1 VDILNGLK
9 VGLQGHVVDSRAGF
23 QALRQG
29 PVEND
34 ITPMSSQ
41 DTTETAR
48 PTGRYAK
55 QVLFR
60 GIGPEG
66 QSRIGAARVFVA
78 GCGALGSALADGLTR
93 AGVGELR
100 IIDRD
105 IVDLTNLQRQV
116 LYDEDDVASGLPKAI
131 AAANKLRRINSTIRI
146 DPIVGEIG
154 PDNVLDLFREVDLV
168 LDGLDNFE
176 TRFLLNDAALE
187 TGTPWIYAGCLGSHG
202 QMLPIFPGRTA
213 CLRCLIDSPPEPGTG
228 ETCDTAGVI
237 QPIISALTALQIAT
251 ALRFLAGKGEAIEP
265 ALTLIDVWENTHR
278 TLTVQRDDGC
288 PACGRG
294 ERLWLRGERLSQ
306 SAVLCGRNAVQ
317 VTPSTRGKLDLVS
330 LAERL
335 STSGVVSRNP
345 FLVKFVPHGTEFE
358 LTIFGDGR
366 ALVKGT
372 EEPVVARSVYT
383 RYVGG

>member
-1 VDILNGLK
+1 MSPSSPINRVLA
-9 VGLQGHVVDSRAGF
+9 AGS
-23 QALRQG
+23 
-29 PVEND
+29 PD
-34 ITPMSSQ
+34 
-41 DTTETAR
+41 
-48 PTGRYAK
+48 RYAK

-66 QSRIGAARVFVA
+66 QARIGASRVLVV

-93 AGVGELR
+93 AGVGFLR
-100 IIDRD
+100 IVDRD

-131 AAANKLRRINSTIRI
+131 AAANKLRRINSSISI
-146 DPIVGEIG
+146 EPIVGEVSC
-154 PDNVLDLFREVDLV
+154 DNVLELFRDIDLV

-176 TRFLLNDAALE
+176 TRFLLNDASLA
-187 TGTPWIYAGCLGSHG
+187 TGTPWVYAGCLGSHG
-202 QMLPIFPGRTA
+202 QTLPVFPGRSA

-251 ALRFLAGKGEAIEP
+251 ALRILAGHASEIEP

-278 TLTVQRDDGC
+278 TLSVERVRGDDGC

-294 ERLWLRGERLSQ
+294 ERLWLSGERRSQ

-317 VTPSTRGKLDLVS
+317 VTPSSRGKLDLAE

-335 STSGVVSRNP
+335 STSGTVSRNP
-345 FLVKFVPHGTEFE
+345 FLVKFLPRDSEFE
-358 LTIFGDGR
+358 LTVFGDGR

-372 EEPVVARSVYT
+372 EDPVVARSVYT
-383 RYVGG
+383 RFIGG